1 MPSLTQQSRLEENFM
16 IRTVRNLLLVDAGWY
31 LLLRKETNKI
41 EQAMRKEEYHHHHH
55 QYHHTGRCWH
65 DMKRSMKFTNDRQ
78 RREIV
83 VSWNLLS
90 ATNYNRVR
98 SSRSCT
104 LFSLSRGRLL
114 AQDRHEQNA
123 GESSSTSLH
132 ERGTAALWFSSSR
145 RSSSDRRRTRM
156 KLDKGRQKQAER
168 ECCVCARQSTKQ
180 EKHKKTKF
188 QKRKTKES
196 SKYLEHP
203 ADGALASFGIQAQGS
218 VSRGVFHFR
227 HAVRLLAH

>member
-1 MPSLTQQSRLEENFM
+1 MSARHEAIHE
-16 IRTVRNLLLVDAGWY
+16 IYR
-31 LLLRKETNKI
+31 E
-41 EQAMRKEEYHHHHH
+41 
-55 QYHHTGRCWH
+55 
-65 DMKRSMKFTNDRQ
+65 NDRQ

-83 VSWNLLS
+83 VLLNLLS
-90 ATNYNRVR
+90 ATNYNCVR

-104 LFSLSRGRLL
+104 RFSLSLSRGSLL

-123 GESSSTSLH
+123 GVSSGTSLH
-132 ERGTAALWFSSSR
+132 ERGTDAPWFGSSR

-180 EKHKKTKF
+180 EKHTKTNSRSA
-188 QKRKTKES
+188 KRRK
-196 SKYLEHP
+196 
-203 ADGALASFGIQAQGS
+203 ALSTLSIQRMALRRASAAQGS
-218 VSRGVFHFR
+218 VSPGVLHFR